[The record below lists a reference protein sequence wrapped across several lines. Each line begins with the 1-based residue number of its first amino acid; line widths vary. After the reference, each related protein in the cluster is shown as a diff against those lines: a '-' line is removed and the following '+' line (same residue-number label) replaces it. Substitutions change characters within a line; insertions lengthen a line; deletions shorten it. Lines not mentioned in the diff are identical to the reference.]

1 VLDGVCGR
9 VLHSPHSGTPL
20 IYSSTY
26 GTQEDIVASPYANTP
41 SNISPYQQQ
50 RVAEQT
56 RLKWGTLPSPQAFVR
71 LLGDIGELD
80 SLAQRRVKSMAAE
93 LGVRELGQMTIYATF
108 FSTSPF
114 FPGAVERVIVV
125 RSSFIHSL
133 IYREKERQL
142 FILMRDG
149 KTYMYSGVNKNTL
162 SLMLNSV
169 SKGLF
174 YNDNIRGKFGRAIRV
189 I

>member
-1 VLDGVCGR
+1 M
-9 VLHSPHSGTPL
+9 
-20 IYSSTY
+20 
-26 GTQEDIVASPYANTP
+26 ASPYTNAP

-56 RLKWGTLPSPQAFVR
+56 RLKWGTIPPPQAFLR
-71 LLGDIGELD
+71 LLGDMGELD
-80 SLAQRRVKSMAAE
+80 SLAQRRVRTLENE
-93 LGVRELGQMTIYATF
+93 LGVRALGQMTIYATF

-114 FPGAVERVIVV
+114 FPGSVERVIVV

-149 KTYMYSGVNKNTL
+149 KTYLYIGISKNTL
-162 SLMLNSV
+162 TLMLNSV